1 MNNNSVYVLVQVLNQ
16 LDDQRRPMNAIQKW
30 LKDNNIE
37 EIECLIPDI
46 TGTARGKV
54 IPSEKFAKETLRLS
68 EGTLLQDVLGEFCDE
83 YEEIVDANDQD
94 MLLIADPNSLKI
106 VPWASKP
113 TAQII
118 HDCQTLD
125 GEMHPL
131 SSRNVLRRVLTEYQ
145 AMGIKPVVAAEV
157 EFYLVSNNT
166 DPDISLESPVGR
178 SGRPQFARQPGGIS
192 ALNEYQPVI
201 DTLQEYCDAQGL
213 KLDALVHELGTAQ
226 LEINFTHGDALDMA
240 DKVFTFKRTM
250 REAAF
255 KHGIYATFM
264 AKPMQ
269 GQPGSSM
276 HLHQSLVDI
285 NTSNNLFIDDSGK
298 HTQVFYNYLGGL
310 QKYTPNLISFYA
322 PNVNS
327 YRRFTKD
334 NSAPINLHWA
344 WDNRTVGFRVPNAA
358 PAATRIENRFAGVDV
373 NPYLVIAASLA
384 SGLAG
389 IKNKI
394 KPEEPYEGNAGNEKV
409 TVPRSLEE
417 GLRGLENIQDV
428 DKLIGSEF
436 INAYRLVKL
445 EEFEQYNRVIS
456 SWEREHL
463 LLNV

>member
-1 MNNNSVYVLVQVLNQ
+1 MST
-16 LDDQRRPMNAIQKW
+16 IQKW
-30 LKDNNIE
+30 LKDHQIVE
-37 EIECLIPDI
+37 VECLIPDI
-46 TGTARGKV
+46 TGTARGKFV
-54 IPSEKFAKETLRLS
+54 PAEKFGSETLRLS
-68 EGTLLQDVLGEFCDE
+68 EGTLLQDVLGQFCDQ
-83 YEEIVDANDQD
+83 YEQIIDAEDQD
-94 MLLIADPNSLKI
+94 MLLVADPDTLRV

-113 TAQII
+113 TAQMI
-118 HDCQTLD
+118 HDCQSLD
-125 GEMHPL
+125 GKMHPL
-131 SSRNVLRRVLTEYQ
+131 SSRNVLRRVLAEYQ
-145 AMGIKPVVAAEV
+145 KMGIKPVVAAEV
-157 EFYLVSNNT
+157 EFYLVDKNT
-166 DPDISLESPVGR
+166 NPDQPLKSPVGR

-201 DTLQEYCDAQGL
+201 DTLYEYCESQDL
-213 KLDALVHELGTAQ
+213 KIETLVHELGTAQ
-226 LEINFTHGDALDMA
+226 LEINFTHGDPLDMA

-269 GQPGSSM
+269 NQPGSSM

-285 NTSNNLFIDDSGK
+285 KSGK
-298 HTQVFYNYLGGL
+298 NIFYDSDNKHSKIFTHYLGGL

-322 PNVNS
+322 PNINS

-334 NSAPINLHWA
+334 NSAPVNLHWA
-344 WDNRTVGFRVPNAA
+344 LDNRTVGFRVPNAD

-373 NPYLVIAASLA
+373 NPYLAIAASLA

-389 IKNKI
+389 IRNKI
-394 KPEEPYEGNAGNEKV
+394 QPDRPYKGNAGEEEI
-409 TVPRSLEE
+409 TVARSLEE
-417 GLRGLENIQDV
+417 ALRGLNDLSDV
-428 DKLIGSEF
+428 ADIVGKEF

-445 EEFEQYNRVIS
+445 EEFEQYNQVIS